1 MNARLNSRKFHRYL
15 SLVISIQLLL
25 WTVSGIYFSY
35 NDITEVRGEHFLI
48 EEVKPM
54 KKKSNKIS
62 FSQAQKIVS
71 SKTHLEPYNVVE
83 IVEEVAGSEY
93 RKVNRLPLYKVEAL
107 SKDQEEIDVY
117 LDPFTEEILLIR
129 SFKWRMWDL
138 MWGFHI
144 MDWNE
149 RDNMGNIFIKI
160 FSILA
165 FVSALSG
172 VILFFMSRKR
182 VVTSSKNL

>member
-15 SLVISIQLLL
+15 SLLISIQLLL

-71 SKTHLEPYNVVE
+71 SKTYLEPYNVVE

-93 RKVNRLPLYKVEAL
+93 RKVNRLPLYKAYYTP
-107 SKDQEEIDVY
+107 I
-117 LDPFTEEILLIR
+117 
-129 SFKWRMWDL
+129 
-138 MWGFHI
+138 
-144 MDWNE
+144 
-149 RDNMGNIFIKI
+149 
-160 FSILA
+160 
-165 FVSALSG
+165 
-172 VILFFMSRKR
+172 
-182 VVTSSKNL
+182 

>member
-1 MNARLNSRKFHRYL
+1 MKAALTSRKFHRYL
-15 SLVISIQLLL
+15 SLVISVQLLL

-48 EEVKPM
+48 KEAKNTVKERE
-54 KKKSNKIS
+54 KIS
-62 FSQAQKIVS
+62 FSRAKEIVS
-71 SKTHLEPYNVVE
+71 TKTYLVPYDVIE
-83 IVEEVAGSEY
+83 IVDDFPGSEY

-107 SKDQEEIDVY
+107 SQKQEKIDVY

-172 VILFFMSRKR
+172 VILFFTSRKR
-182 VVTSSKNL
+182 ARVTSKNL